1 MRNVEDRFETKNM
14 VTLTLKS
21 AESSNRYDYVTI
33 NSKHFNSFMTEA
45 VII

>member
-1 MRNVEDRFETKNM
+1 MRNVEDLFETKNM

-21 AESSNRYDYVTI
+21 AESSNRHDYVTI
-33 NSKHFNSFMTEA
+33 NNKHFNPFTTEA